1 MYLQVLLWAWCMTWA
16 LNYRHSISSPMLRL
30 WRAFVILWIVIMII
44 VLQICVLV
52 QLMSITSS
60 CQGIVC
66 LIWPS
71 QYFVDKTYSKHT
83 KECFCFAA
91 FGYLFL
97 RYFVPAVWKW
107 QLCVHNATSKINWCS
122 IHLLKRMKWCNYF
135 KCCPVTVRYYLQ
147 IINLFYQLK

>member
-1 MYLQVLLWAWCMTWA
+1 MYLQVLLWAWCTTRA
-16 LNYRHSISSPMLRL
+16 LYYRHLISSLMLRL

-66 LIWPS
+66 LIWLS

-91 FGYLFL
+91 FGYFWGILDL
-97 RYFVPAVWKW
+97 LCGNDNYVITPHSKSTNVVAYTCWKEW
-107 QLCVHNATSKINWCS
+107 NIISSTVLLWYVTICKSSACFTS
-122 IHLLKRMKWCNYF
+122 
-135 KCCPVTVRYYLQ
+135 
-147 IINLFYQLK
+147 